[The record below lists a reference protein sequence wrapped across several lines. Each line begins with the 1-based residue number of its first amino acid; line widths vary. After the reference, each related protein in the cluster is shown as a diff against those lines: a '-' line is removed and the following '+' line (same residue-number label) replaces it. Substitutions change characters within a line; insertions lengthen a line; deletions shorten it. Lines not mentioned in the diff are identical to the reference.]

1 MEVENKDYGTTGS
14 AFDVM
19 EEFTLEQAAAALV
32 FALTGRYV
40 PAFPTALTPVGK
52 AYHDWLNALRVAI
65 YSDPPDHLQASVYEG
80 DKKKTIY
87 LLRDDFRRWCEHRGM
102 KPAFLFSTPDAA
114 PKFGG
119 ASVAGEWA
127 TTSDVRTAFAAAFT
141 DDAKF
146 KMFEK
151 ALGNAPGWIRV
162 ARGQAAGKGRS
173 SGYLWNV
180 AVLAEVIRKHYGLN
194 RKSVRAVIAGQW
206 PNAADSFDL

>member
-1 MEVENKDYGTTGS
+1 MGAENKDYGTTGS

-19 EEFTLEQAAAALV
+19 DEFTLEQAAAALV

-40 PAFPTALTPVGK
+40 PALPTALTPIGK
-52 AYHDWLNALRVAI
+52 AYHDWLNALKVAI

-119 ASVAGEWA
+119 ASGAGELA
-127 TTSDVRTAFAAAFT
+127 TTSEVRTAFALAVGKNFDQFKRALE
-141 DDAKF
+141 DAPAWIKGARR
-146 KMFEK
+146 
-151 ALGNAPGWIRV
+151 AL
-162 ARGQAAGKGRS
+162 AGKGKS
-173 SGYLWNV
+173 AGYLWDV
-180 AVLAEVIRKHYGLN
+180 AVLAEAITEHYKLSRKAMH
-194 RKSVRAVIAGQW
+194 AAIAAQW
-206 PNAADSFDL
+206 PNAADSFAL